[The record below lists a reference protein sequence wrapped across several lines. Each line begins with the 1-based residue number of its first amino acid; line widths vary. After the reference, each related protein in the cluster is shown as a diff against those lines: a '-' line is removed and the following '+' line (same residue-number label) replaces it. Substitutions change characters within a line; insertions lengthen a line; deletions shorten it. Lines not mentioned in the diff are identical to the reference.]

1 MGTTTPQASRLWWLS
16 HLQHGVLTRGQML
29 AFGYSPAAI
38 RHRIAKGRL
47 HPVHRGVYAVGLP
60 ELSRYGTW
68 MAAVLSCG
76 PRATLSHASAGALW
90 GIGVQDEGGIEV
102 SVRLPGDPRP
112 HGIVVHRR
120 ASLRSDDVTRRHG
133 IPVTSPVRT
142 LVDLT
147 TRLGSDRL
155 EAAVNEADR

>member
-1 MGTTTPQASRLWWLS
+1 MPGEVSERLKERDWKSRGRLTLPRGFESLPLRSRLNPRGWGLLVAMGTTTPQASRLWRLS

-29 AFGYSPAAI
+29 AFGYSPAAV

-76 PRATLSHASAGALW
+76 PRAVLSHASA
-90 GIGVQDEGGIEV
+90 
-102 SVRLPGDPRP
+102 
-112 HGIVVHRR
+112 
-120 ASLRSDDVTRRHG
+120 
-133 IPVTSPVRT
+133 
-142 LVDLT
+142 
-147 TRLGSDRL
+147 
-155 EAAVNEADR
+155 